1 MNHYPQLLLFQ
12 LFVRTLSG
20 NTITLDAESSD
31 TIATIK
37 SKIFKKEGTPA
48 QHQRLAFASKQL
60 QDSRSLQ
67 DYGIGRDCT
76 LHLSGRLLGGRRLY
90 HCTSRECAD
99 SIQRH
104 GFRCGSQ
111 GLAGG
116 GIYFAES
123 VADASR
129 KAHNKGVVL
138 ECEVDLGRI
147 GSFLG
152 FNGDSSMT
160 LGRLNGMGF
169 DSVEIPRNGREFCI
183 YEPHRAT
190 FISEHHDPAS
200 GSPAPAVSA
209 AGLGRYAAPGKHV
222 VRTPATGISSRYFPD
237 LSTPPPPSS
246 PSFPLP
252 LSVTTVTF
260 TPAPMLT
267 GSTRRE

>member
-20 NTITLDAESSD
+20 NTITLDVESSD

-37 SKIFKKEGTPA
+37 SKIFNKEGTPA
-48 QHQRLAFASKQL
+48 QHQRLAFACKQL
-60 QDSRSLQ
+60 QDSCSLQ
-67 DYGIGRDCT
+67 GYGIGRDCT

-90 HCTSRECAD
+90 HCTSRECAV

-111 GLAGG
+111 CLAGG

-129 KAHNKGVVL
+129 KARNKGVVL
-138 ECEVDLGRI
+138 ECEVDLGRM

-169 DSVEIPRNGREFCI
+169 DSVEIPRHGREFCI
-183 YEPHRAT
+183 YEPHRARVLC
-190 FISEHHDPAS
+190 EHHDPAS
-200 GSPAPAVSA
+200 SSPAPCVAD
-209 AGLGRYAAPGKHV
+209 AGLGRYAAPGKHA
-222 VRTPATGISSRYFPD
+222 VRTPTTDISSRYFAD
-237 LSTPPPPSS
+237 LLQPPHP

-252 LSVTTVTF
+252 LSITTATF
-260 TPAPMLT
+260 TPAPM
-267 GSTRRE
+267 STSSMYGI

>member
-1 MNHYPQLLLFQ
+1 M
-12 LFVRTLSG
+12 RTLSG

-129 KAHNKGVVL
+129 KAQSHGVVL
-138 ECEVDLGRI
+138 ECEVNLGRVMDV
-147 GSFLG
+147 GS
-152 FNGDSSMT
+152 NGDNSLSLSSVR
-160 LGRLNGMGF
+160 GRGY
-169 DSVEIPRNGREFCI
+169 DSVRIPRSGTEYCV
-183 YEPHRAT
+183 YEPFR
-190 FISEHHDPAS
+190 INIVGEHKDLPQNKITKFLKPLVF
-200 GSPAPAVSA
+200 GV
-209 AGLGRYAAPGKHV
+209 GYKLYKLHV
-222 VRTPATGISSRYFPD
+222 NFRQLQNVRQTIWTPEMEYS
-237 LSTPPPPSS
+237 L
-246 PSFPLP
+246 
-252 LSVTTVTF
+252 
-260 TPAPMLT
+260 
-267 GSTRRE
+267 